1 MEVAVSKK
9 RYNFETKK
17 SVHVNLM
24 LGTHAGFRSKLLS
37 KGISMQAALEECAI
51 RIAQGDSYMEK
62 LLDDVVDKKI
72 NGELQIAAQEADSL
86 YRLIEKG
93 VDNDDIERE

>member
-1 MEVAVSKK
+1 
-9 RYNFETKK
+9 
-17 SVHVNLM
+17 M

-93 VDNDDIERE
+93 VDNDDNKRE